1 MEPNLPPPLLPDAS
15 APSAPPPTQ
24 ESESAPA
31 PSAAPAAAAPAT
43 QNTVRLD
50 IEVPE
55 GANVGDRLT
64 FNTDAGQ
71 FSLVVPPGAAPGKK
85 MMVTMPVPASF
96 PPGKELTVSELR
108 INGNL
113 PMPKFSR
120 EQVNLQN
127 QHRAALE
134 THWCKF
140 SQHERRQVPVA
151 VELTAYKPS
160 KEVVVLKP
168 WGFWS
173 LPTTL
178 HHVPAAAEWAPRT
191 PKPLSQS
198 PFSFLGARWELSLD
212 ATPSEAQH
220 GCTDIK
226 WEVVLR
232 RLKATE
238 PGDSLSPISFWAHLE
253 LADRWST
260 WHRCMLAPGEEYVF
274 DLGDRRDIHTH
285 AKWQES
291 TLKGEL
297 RMTALMAGAH
307 SAHQAAQA
315 ASAAAAAATGAAV
328 AGGVP
333 AGLAVDPSSSL
344 GIKRKL
350 EQTQQVQ
357 QQQVQ
362 TVQQQVQQAVQQAQQ
377 QQAQQQAAMQQA
389 AQQMQG

>member
-1 MEPNLPPPLLPDAS
+1 MDQKPPPPLLPDA
-15 APSAPPPTQ
+15 APPEAPPPAQ
-24 ESESAPA
+24 DSDSAAA
-31 PSAAPAAAAPAT
+31 PSAAPAAAAP
-43 QNTVRLD
+43 QSTVRLD

-71 FSLVVPPGAAPGKK
+71 FSLVVPPGATPGKK
-85 MMVTMPVPASF
+85 MMVTMPVSASF

-113 PMPKFSR
+113 PLPKFSR
-120 EQVNLQN
+120 EQLNLQN

-140 SQHERRQVPVA
+140 AQHERRQVIVQ
-151 VELTAYKPS
+151 VDVTNYKPS

-168 WGFWS
+168 WGFWT
-173 LPTTL
+173 LPTTIQ
-178 HHVPAAAEWAPRT
+178 HVPAAAEWAPRT
-191 PKPLSQS
+191 SKPLSQS

-212 ATPSEAQH
+212 ALPSEAEH
-220 GCTDIK
+220 GCVEIQ

-238 PGDSLSPISFWAHLE
+238 AGDSLSPISFWAHLE

-297 RMTALMAGAH
+297 RMTALMAGAQ

-315 ASAAAAAATGAAV
+315 AHRQPGCSTWGK
-328 AGGVP
+328 
-333 AGLAVDPSSSL
+333 D
-344 GIKRKL
+344 RKH
-350 EQTQQVQ
+350 TNTRSVQ
-357 QQQVQ
+357 
-362 TVQQQVQQAVQQAQQ
+362 ASRIAR
-377 QQAQQQAAMQQA
+377 A
-389 AQQMQG
+389 

>member
-1 MEPNLPPPLLPDAS
+1 MDQPNLPPPLLPDAS
-15 APSAPPPTQ
+15 PPDAPPTTLD
-24 ESESAPA
+24 SESAPA
-31 PSAAPAAAAPAT
+31 PAPAPAT
-43 QNTVRLD
+43 QSSVRLD

-96 PPGKELTVSELR
+96 PPDKELTVSELR

-113 PMPKFSR
+113 PQPKFSR
-120 EQVNLQN
+120 EQLNLRN
-127 QHRAALE
+127 QHLAALE

-140 SQHERRQVPVA
+140 AQHERRQVSVA
-151 VELTAYKPS
+151 VELTNYKPQ
-160 KEVVVLKP
+160 KELVVLKP
-168 WGFWS
+168 WGFWT

-178 HHVPAAAEWAPRT
+178 QHVPAAAEWEPRT
-191 PKPLSQS
+191 PKSLSQS
-198 PFSFLGARWELSLD
+198 LFSFLGARWELSLD

-220 GCTDIK
+220 GCTEIQ
-226 WEVVLR
+226 WQVVLR

-260 WHRCMLAPGEEYVF
+260 WHKCTVAPGEAYVF
-274 DLGDRRDIHTH
+274 DVGDRRDIHTH

-297 RMTALMAGAH
+297 RMTAIHAGAH
-307 SAHQAAQA
+307 SAHQATQA
-315 ASAAAAAATGAAV
+315 ASTAAAAATGGTV

-333 AGLAVDPSSSL
+333 GGLAIDPSSSL

-350 EQTQQVQ
+350 EQSQQAQ
-357 QQQVQ
+357 QQGLQS
-362 TVQQQVQQAVQQAQQ
+362 VQQQVQQAVQQAQQ
-377 QQAQQQAAMQQA
+377 QQAQQHAAMQQAQQA